1 MQHTQAKVH
10 SLKRCLSNSSA
21 PCKGKVTRTVTEC
34 VPDKTMRSYLT
45 CETKQCA
52 ANNPIAY
59 CAAIFE
65 RTLLRTCVSICWAG
79 RANDYSRQS
88 IGCNFTRCVRTFGV
102 CAGNF
107 DVKEANKRGSLHN
120 HILFHGGITP
130 ALLTY
135 VAEYPKLV
143 LEATE
148 ALDTQVIAALP
159 LEFHRLR
166 D

>member
-1 MQHTQAKVH
+1 M
-10 SLKRCLSNSSA
+10 LC
-21 PCKGKVTRTVTEC
+21 G
-34 VPDKTMRSYLT
+34 D
-45 CETKQCA
+45 
-52 ANNPIAY
+52 
-59 CAAIFE
+59 
-65 RTLLRTCVSICWAG
+65 LRTHITENVREHLLG
-79 RANDYSRQS
+79 RKSKRLVDKASDA
-88 IGCNFTRCVRTFGV
+88 ILPGAFGV

-120 HILFHGGITP
+120 HGLFHGGITP
-130 ALLTY
+130 ALLSY

-148 ALDTQVIAALP
+148 ALDTQVTAALP